1 MKMFQKDLRVYKEY
15 KVIGKGG
22 KIFIVMRD
30 SSNTLMKLE
39 SVDATG
45 HNKKFVPI
53 KSLEKA
59 HDFVEPTKE
68 DYNLFLKCG
77 SVKVA
82 VSRKA

>member
-1 MKMFQKDLRVYKEY
+1 MKMFQKDLKVFKEY

-22 KIFIVMRD
+22 KIFIVMKD
-30 SSNTLMKLE
+30 SNDTLMKLV
-39 SVDATG
+39 SIDPMG
-45 HNKKFVPI
+45 QHKRFVPI

-68 DYNLFLKCG
+68 DYNLFLKEK